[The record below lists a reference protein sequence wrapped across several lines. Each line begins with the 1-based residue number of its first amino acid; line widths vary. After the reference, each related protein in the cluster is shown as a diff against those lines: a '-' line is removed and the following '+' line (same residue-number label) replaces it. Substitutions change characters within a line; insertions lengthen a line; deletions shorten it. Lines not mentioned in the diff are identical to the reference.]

1 MSDDREQVAS
11 APARP
16 VRRTAPVL
24 AGIVGVVLA
33 ALLVVLALAD
43 PGDSDSASSPLLG
56 KPAPEVESS
65 YLDGGRFDLSTRRGS
80 WVVLNFFNSTC
91 VPCRN
96 EHPYLIDFWADQEG
110 SKNPA
115 ELYTIINDDND
126 AAVRAYFAEK
136 GGGWPIVRDDDG
148 AISVA
153 FGVAKVP
160 ETWVVDPDG
169 FVVMRVAG
177 ALSAGF
183 LQTRLAELKN
193 AHEAGQ

>member
-1 MSDDREQVAS
+1 MSDGDTVDTGDGARRRRVAPWI
-11 APARP
+11 AGA
-16 VRRTAPVL
+16 VGLVL
-24 AGIVGVVLA
+24 V
-33 ALLVVLALAD
+33 ALLAVLVIAD
-43 PGDSDSASSPLLG
+43 PASDESASSPLLG
-56 KPAPEVESS
+56 RAAPEVRTT
-65 YLDGGRFDLSTRRGS
+65 YLDGRPFDLAQRRGS

-96 EHPYLIDFWADQEG
+96 EHPYLVDFSVSERS

-115 ELYTIINDDND
+115 ELYTVINDDND
-126 AAVRAYFAEK
+126 AAVRAFFDER
-136 GGGWPIVRDDDG
+136 GGDWPVIHDDDG

-160 ETWVVDPDG
+160 ETWVVNPDG

-193 AHEAGQ
+193 AYEAAQ